1 MVGSGEFQVINCTAN
16 CTDPKKLVLE
26 TALHKTLLEGQA
38 QWKLFKVVNISE
50 NVELL
55 CSFTCGG
62 RQEMKV
68 FIITVFYPPK
78 QVLLTLW
85 PTSVAAGTLFTI
97 ECRVPAVAPLE
108 GLTVTLLRGTEI
120 LYNHTFV
127 GTAPSLHD
135 ALVSHNTTAHGEDG
149 HHNFLC
155 EAQMDLRS
163 HGGGVV
169 HRVSDPQRLEVKG
182 EAEPTDQEGVPP
194 LSALRGRKRLC
205 PALCQLRGGTRGNDT
220 WSLGF
225 PGAPGEFLAWTLTS
239 CLVMSELGDLN
250 QVKLLS
256 LALTALCN
264 DKFDWT
270 DPEGP
275 LESRFCDPRW
285 SRSSVF
291 REFGQSSLISAQG
304 GAWPGP
310 RHSAD
315 HEVWQRMARAPSE
328 SISPHGLTEAGCWPG
343 PRSSFPPVITPFATH
358 LCNAE

>member
-1 MVGSGEFQVINCTAN
+1 M
-16 CTDPKKLVLE
+16 
-26 TALHKTLLEGQA
+26 
-38 QWKLFKVVNISE
+38 
-50 NVELL
+50 
-55 CSFTCGG
+55 
-62 RQEMKV
+62 
-68 FIITVFYPPK
+68 
-78 QVLLTLW
+78 LLTLW

-120 LYNHTFV
+120 LYIQTFV
-127 GTAPSLHD
+127 GTAPSLQD
-135 ALVSHNTTAHGEDG
+135 AVVSHNTTAHREDG
-149 HHNFLC
+149 HHNFSC

-163 HGGGVV
+163 RGGGLV

-182 EAEPTDQEGVPP
+182 EGEPTDQEGVPS

-256 LALTALCN
+256 LALTPLSN
-264 DKFDWT
+264 DKFDLT

-285 SRSSVF
+285 SRSSLSS
-291 REFGQSSLISAQG
+291 ESLAKAPSSLPREGLGLDLATVQTMRSGSAWQG
-304 GAWPGP
+304 HHLSPSALMVSQRPAGGPDPGP
-310 RHSAD
+310 
-315 HEVWQRMARAPSE
+315 PS
-328 SISPHGLTEAGCWPG
+328 LQ
-343 PRSSFPPVITPFATH
+343 
-358 LCNAE
+358 